1 MQAIGRLQ
9 QQQFELTGLPTQEWS
24 ILYRHQAELRFKL
37 SSGRNREHPARLDS
51 CRAERQQATGGA
63 ESVNAMFEKE
73 FTDLVAA
80 CAFADAI
87 VETVREPMLV
97 LDAELRVVVASRA
110 FYARFKVTAED
121 TQGKLFYELGDGQW
135 DIPELHALL
144 EKIVPEKGVMDD
156 YEVAHE
162 FPGIGQRTMLLN
174 ARQVFYETD
183 KRTHILL
190 GIEDIT
196 SRRILEREKD
206 NLLQQKDVLLH
217 EMQHR
222 VANSLQ
228 IIASII
234 MLKAKAVK
242 SEEVRHHL
250 QDAHKR
256 VISVAAV
263 QQHLHASV
271 TAGSVDAVEVKSYL
285 TTLCEALATSMIA
298 EGRSI
303 SLNVRGESGSV
314 NCRDAESLGL
324 ITTEL
329 VINSLKHAFGE
340 EVEEGQITVAFDVSG
355 TNWKLSVADNGVGRP
370 DGTFAQAKSGLGT
383 GIVSALAKQLDAKL
397 DTVSGPAGTTVSVT
411 HATFSAKK
419 LMPFHV
425 VSERHSPASPALAS

>member
-1 MQAIGRLQ
+1 
-9 QQQFELTGLPTQEWS
+9 
-24 ILYRHQAELRFKL
+24 
-37 SSGRNREHPARLDS
+37 
-51 CRAERQQATGGA
+51 
-63 ESVNAMFEKE
+63 
-73 FTDLVAA
+73 
-80 CAFADAI
+80 
-87 VETVREPMLV
+87 VREPLLV
-97 LDAELRVVVASRA
+97 LDENLRVIAASRA
-110 FYARFKVTAED
+110 FYARFKVSPENTD
-121 TQGKLFYELGDGQW
+121 GKLLYELGDGQW

-144 EKIVPEKGVMDD
+144 EKIIPEKGVMDD
-156 YEVAHE
+156 YEVAHD

-196 SRRILEREKD
+196 QRRVLELEKD
-206 NLLQQKDVLLH
+206 KLLQQKDVLLH

-234 MLKAKAVK
+234 MMKAKAVD

-263 QQHLHASV
+263 QHHLHASV
-271 TAGSVDAVEVKSYL
+271 AAGSVDTVEVKPYL
-285 TTLCEALATSMIA
+285 TTLCDALATSMIS

-303 SLNVRGESGSV
+303 SLNVRGEGGSIK
-314 NCRDAESLGL
+314 CRDAESLGL

-340 EVEEGQITVAFDVSG
+340 QIKEGQITVAFDVSG
-355 TNWKLSVADNGVGRP
+355 TDWKLSITDNGVGRP
-370 DGTFAQAKSGLGT
+370 DGMFAQAKSGLGT
-383 GIVSALAKQLDAKL
+383 GIVTALAKQLDAKL
-397 DTVSGPAGTTVSVT
+397 DTVSSPTGTTVSVT

-419 LMPFHV
+419 V
-425 VSERHSPASPALAS
+425 RAA